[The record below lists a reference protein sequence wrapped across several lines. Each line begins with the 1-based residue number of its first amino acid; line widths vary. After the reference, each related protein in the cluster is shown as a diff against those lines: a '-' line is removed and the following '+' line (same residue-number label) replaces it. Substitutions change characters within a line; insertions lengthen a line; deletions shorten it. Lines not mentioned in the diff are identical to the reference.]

1 MIGFVSDP
9 HQTKIQMKTCTGS
22 TLTKGSIRGIPRC
35 CNPVDVDQEVDDD
48 DDDDEEEDADDEEDD
63 VDEEVDDIDEEEDD
77 DKEDDLAK

>member
-1 MIGFVSDP
+1 
-9 HQTKIQMKTCTGS
+9 MKTCTGS

-35 CNPVDVDQEVDDD
+35 CNPVDVDQEV
-48 DDDDEEEDADDEEDD
+48 DDDEEEDADDEEDD

>member
-1 MIGFVSDP
+1 
-9 HQTKIQMKTCTGS
+9 MKTCTGS

-35 CNPVDVDQEVDDD
+35 CNPVDVDQEVD